1 MGLSRRHEILFHA
14 KVNLQLAV
22 FEPAA
27 AASREI
33 RRLGGFGDS
42 EDAVIELP
50 RVALSACRHR
60 EQDMIQSAN
69 AHCFPFLARLD
80 AARRLPPRSEGQY
93 AARHRVET
101 RGARI

>member
-1 MGLSRRHEILFHA
+1 MGLSRRREILFDA

-33 RRLGGFGDS
+33 RRLGRFGDS

-69 AHCFPFLARLD
+69 AHCFPSLSSLD
-80 AARRLPPRSEGQY
+80 AARWLAPGNLRTIRRTARS
-93 AARHRVET
+93 
-101 RGARI
+101 